1 MQVIRFF
8 LFITALLSGAILADL
23 KAQEVQTNVRG
34 EKIVVFQD
42 GSWRPYQPADSVL
55 LNKKE
60 EFLIEDANADDPFE
74 VPADAKNKKS
84 AKRSKANKANKANK
98 ALEAQLD
105 ANKKEIEILEK
116 KFYKFSQDP
125 SIPAKDLE
133 EIKNQL
139 DVLIAKEADIKS
151 EMAGIPVNKQN
162 ESMSERISEP
172 QSTASSQVM
181 DEKRMS
187 VTFESPRNQNSI
199 IKSTSCE
206 IASTKIDDFSRQK
219 RIELTSNLLFT
230 HTDPKLKPHLKTA
243 DFLTCQ
249 TFLSATNNNKYLN
262 LEMTFQ
268 SAAARKEYGAVMQ
281 GALLV
286 IRLVNGETINLN
298 SSNFDNGLV
307 DPNANTTVYR
317 IQYILPK
324 AVVKKLLKTE
334 IDKVRM
340 IWSTGYE
347 DYDVYHMRTI
357 MEQLQCLEQ
366 IKI

>member
-8 LFITALLSGAILADL
+8 LFITALLSGTFATDL
-23 KAQEVQTNVRG
+23 RAQEVQTNVRG
-34 EKIVVFQD
+34 EKIVVFKD

-60 EFLIEDANADDPFE
+60 EFLIEDTNTDDPFE
-74 VPADAKNKKS
+74 VPVDSKSKKT
-84 AKRSKANKANKANK
+84 SKGNKATK

-133 EIKNQL
+133 AIKNQL
-139 DVLIAKEADIKS
+139 DVLIAKEAEIKS
-151 EMAGIPVNKQN
+151 ELAGVPSSKQN
-162 ESMSERISEP
+162 ENKTDKAIETKNTE
-172 QSTASSQVM
+172 SSQAR

-187 VTFESPRNQNSI
+187 VAFESPRNENSI
-199 IKSTSCE
+199 INSTSCE
-206 IASTKIDDFSRQK
+206 IASSKVDDFSRQK
-219 RIELTSNLLFT
+219 RIELVSNLFFT

-243 DFLTCQ
+243 DYLTCL
-249 TFLSATNNNKYLN
+249 TYLSATNNNKYLN
-262 LEMTFQ
+262 LDMTFL

-281 GALLV
+281 GSLLM
-286 IRLVNGETINLN
+286 IRLINGETINLN
-298 SSNFDNGLV
+298 STNFDNGLV

-317 IQYILPK
+317 VQYILPK
-324 AVVKKLLKTE
+324 DVVKKLLKTE

-340 IWSTGYE
+340 VWSTGYE
-347 DYDVYHMRTI
+347 DYDVLHMRTI
-357 MEQLQCLEQ
+357 MEQLQCLQQ